1 MHTTYFG
8 NIEWYQELLATLQ
21 EYGTTGALDDIID
34 NGERWQKQ
42 TERNRCIIA
51 TANGTQMLTVPV
63 SVPTKEGNITT
74 GDILISDHGNWRHL
88 HWNALSSAYGMSPF
102 FDYYADDI
110 KPFFSEK
117 WELLADYNLAVTKK
131 MIELLGGDD
140 ILRQKTFQKPSD
152 KTEIKPYYQTFQ
164 KRHGFIQNLSILD
177 LLFNEGPD
185 GILFL

>member
-8 NIEWYQELLATLQ
+8 NIEWYRELLATLQ
-21 EYGTTGALDDIID
+21 EYGTTGVLEDIID

-140 ILRQKTFQKPSD
+140 ILRQKTFQKTSD

-164 KRHGFIQNLSILD
+164 KRHGFISNLSILD

-185 GILFL
+185 SVLFL